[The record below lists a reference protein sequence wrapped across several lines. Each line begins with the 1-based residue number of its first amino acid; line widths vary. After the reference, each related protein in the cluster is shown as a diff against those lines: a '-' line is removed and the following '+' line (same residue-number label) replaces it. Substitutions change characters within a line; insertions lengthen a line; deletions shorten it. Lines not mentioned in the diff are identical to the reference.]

1 LERAALPF
9 VVQLLTQAWDENLK
23 AGVQVRAGKVTHA
36 HLARD
41 TGRAYTAL

>member
-1 LERAALPF
+1 LPF
-9 VVQLLTQAWDENLK
+9 IIQLMKQTWDDNLK
-23 AGVQVRAGKVTHA
+23 SGVQVRAGKVTHA